1 MFMEFPIDR
10 LYSEFH
16 LWVKVEKE
24 QAVIGITDYA
34 KEELGDVDYI
44 ELPEL
49 DEVLSKNKA
58 FGIIE
63 TSKAVTDLIAPISG
77 TVLERNDL
85 LAESPENLTDD
96 PYGDGWLIIV
106 EPSDPDELD
115 ELMKQADYQK
125 LVKDST
131 EE

>member
-1 MFMEFPIDR
+1 MDFPDDR

-16 LWVKVEKE
+16 LWVKVEE
-24 QAVIGITDYA
+24 DQAVIGITDYA

-44 ELPEL
+44 ELPQL
-49 DEVLSKNKA
+49 DEVLSKDKP
-58 FGIIE
+58 FGIVE

-85 LAESPENLTDD
+85 LTESPENLTDL
-96 PYGDGWLIIV
+96 PYGDGWLIAV
-106 EPSDPDELD
+106 EPSDSDEFGD
-115 ELMKQADYQK
+115 LMKSEEYQK
-125 LVKDST
+125 LVRDSL

>member
-1 MFMEFPIDR
+1 MEFPDDR

-16 LWVKVEKE
+16 LWVKVEKD
-24 QAVIGITDYA
+24 QAVIGVTDYA

-44 ELPEL
+44 ELPQL
-49 DEVLSKNKA
+49 DEVLSRNTP

-77 TVLERNDL
+77 TVVDRNDL

-96 PYGDGWLIIV
+96 PYGDGWLIAV
-106 EPSDPDELD
+106 EPSDTDEFD
-115 ELMKQADYQK
+115 DLMKWRDYQK
-125 LVKDST
+125 LVRDSQ

>member
-1 MFMEFPIDR
+1 MEFPSDR

-16 LWVKVEKE
+16 LWVKVEKD
-24 QAVIGITDYA
+24 QAVVGITDYA

-49 DEVLSKNKA
+49 DEVLSKNKP

-85 LAESPENLTDD
+85 LAESPEHLTDD
-96 PYGDGWLIIV
+96 PYGDGWLIVV
-106 EPSDPDELD
+106 EPSDADELE
-115 ELMKQADYQK
+115 ELMKPADYKK
-125 LVKDST
+125 LVKESM